1 MKQNHRLPRAAEV
14 LSQMM
19 RAMHVKGTS
28 QKGASLLLLP
38 LVVLAELRTPLW
50 QGRSQQGW
58 GKWCGDVWSGAT
70 KPWL

>member
-1 MKQNHRLPRAAEV
+1 
-14 LSQMM
+14 M